1 MKRLTAIVV
10 MLLGLTACSPTAEVV
25 DAAAAPTQAAEAVAS
40 ASARPDSAG
49 AGSADRDG
57 GGADAGPPMSASARS
72 DSAPVGSAGRDQGG
86 ADDEPPGS
94 TGNSPDPPV
103 EMTSVTIHLT
113 RGERLASVTRRVP
126 RVPRIGSAA
135 LEQLF
140 QGPTPEE
147 EADGYGTQIPAGT
160 RLRDLAITDGVA
172 TVDLSSEFEEGGGTL
187 ALTVRLAQVV
197 CTLDEF
203 PTVDGVR
210 FAIDGTVVDVFSGDG
225 LIIDE
230 PVACSDYAEVAEG

>member
-1 MKRLTAIVV
+1 MRRLTAIVV
-10 MLLGLTACSPTAEVV
+10 MLLGVTACSPTGEVI
-25 DAAAAPTQAAEAVAS
+25 DAAAAPTRAAGVVAS
-40 ASARPDSAG
+40 ASARPA
-49 AGSADRDG
+49 
-57 GGADAGPPMSASARS
+57 SASARS
-72 DSAPVGSAGRDQGG
+72 ATASIPPASAPAGAAGRDQGG
-86 ADDEPPGS
+86 ADDEPPTSDGGS
-94 TGNSPDPPV
+94 PEQPPV

-147 EADGYGTQIPAGT
+147 EADGYGTQIPVGT

-230 PVACSDYAEVAEG
+230 PVACSDYAEVAEE

>member
-1 MKRLTAIVV
+1 
-10 MLLGLTACSPTAEVV
+10 
-25 DAAAAPTQAAEAVAS
+25 
-40 ASARPDSAG
+40 
-49 AGSADRDG
+49 
-57 GGADAGPPMSASARS
+57 
-72 DSAPVGSAGRDQGG
+72 
-86 ADDEPPGS
+86 
-94 TGNSPDPPV
+94 
-103 EMTSVTIHLT
+103 MTSVTIHLT

-147 EADGYGTQIPAGT
+147 EADGYGTQIPVGT

-225 LIIDE
+225 LIIDQ
-230 PVACSDYAEVAEG
+230 PVACSDYAEVAEE